1 MSATSTILSVPA
13 RVGESTMEIANRIG
27 GIAIMAGQIV
37 RRFYPPRVDRAEFF
51 RNMNRMGVK
60 SVPIVCA
67 TAMATGAIM
76 VIAATP
82 IVMQFNAANFLPWS
96 ATFTTFREIGPLLIG
111 LMFNGRV
118 GANNTAELGT
128 MVVTEQIDALR
139 ALAIDPIT
147 YLVVPRVLAIV
158 LILTTLV
165 VVADALSLLGAMGL
179 TWAMVGTHPVQFV
192 NQALPML
199 EPWDFYVGVIK
210 GFLFGVMIAL
220 NSCYFGL
227 STSGGAPGVGKS
239 VNISVVSAASGVFIA
254 DYLSTFILG

>member
-1 MSATSTILSVPA
+1 MSTANPILAIPE
-13 RVGESTMEIANRIG
+13 RVGAATMEIANRVG
-27 GIAIMAGQIV
+27 GVALMAGQIA
-37 RRFYPPRVDRAEFF
+37 RRIVPPRIDRFELI
-51 RNMNRMGVK
+51 RNMHRMGVK
-60 SVPIVCA
+60 SVPIVGA

-76 VIAATP
+76 VITATP
-82 IVMQFNAANFLPWS
+82 IVMQFNAKNYLGWS

-147 YLVVPRVLAIV
+147 YLVVPRVIAIV
-158 LILTTLV
+158 AILTSLV
-165 VVADALSLLGAMGL
+165 VVADFLSILGAMG
-179 TWAMVGTHPVQFV
+179 TAWAMLDIYPVQFYHD
-192 NQALPML
+192 AMAML
-199 EPWDFYVGVIK
+199 NPWDFYVGVVK
-210 GFLFGVMIAL
+210 AFLFGVMISL

-227 STSGGAPGVGKS
+227 STGGGAAGVGKS
-239 VNISVVSAASGVFIA
+239 VNLSVVSAASGVFIA